1 VQDVHNLLQPVNV
14 WNVHRDISLHQQ
26 INVLK
31 LTLNVLIST
40 LTKTNVKVVTVDT
53 LCCKKNVRFPKLMK
67 NTRLRTVLLTTVIK
81 NAFNASIDFIC
92 RTTNAKMLTCFVKL
106 TTWLQVN
113 VQAVTQPLNST
124 MANVQNDLSPILFTT
139 LFYFLFS
146 LTNNSHLITPI
157 LTSFKIIF
165 KKMVWLLTSISKVWD
180 LLISYIFNQ
189 LYLLDVINYKM
200 FDLF

>member
-1 VQDVHNLLQPVNV
+1 MQDVHNLLQPVNV

-40 LTKTNVKVVTVDT
+40 LTKTDVKVVTVDT
-53 LCCKKNVRFPKLMK
+53 LCCKKNVRFQKLMK

-81 NAFNASIDFIC
+81 NAFNVSIGFIC
-92 RTTNAKMLTCFVKL
+92 QTTNAKMLMCFVKL

-113 VQAVTQPLNST
+113 VQDVTQPSNST

-139 LFYFLFS
+139 QFSYFLFS
-146 LTNNSHLITPI
+146 LTNNSHLITLI
-157 LTSFKIIF
+157 LTSI
-165 KKMVWLLTSISKVWD
+165 
-180 LLISYIFNQ
+180 
-189 LYLLDVINYKM
+189 
-200 FDLF
+200 